1 MNFSTEHSILSKFYL
16 EETDAGKSLQLDSF
30 MKLFL
35 AYLARKKY
43 VWDFVDYGLQKCY
56 IFQFYRF

>member
-43 VWDFVDYGLQKCY
+43 VWIL
-56 IFQFYRF
+56 